1 MPEQP
6 AADNEQ
12 QIKQPTQPGEIFRRM
27 QQDRPDAVQAP
38 AMTPQQLFEQQA
50 RQASTRSNIKETQ
63 QIVRQEMQNEL
74 RGQGLGL
81 ISIPIDSLP
90 TQGLFYPE
98 GTRIYIRAASGA
110 EIRHWSMTNEEELSE
125 INDAL
130 DYIFERCVSISFP
143 EGNPIATW
151 KDVAEIDRLYLIL
164 AVRDLTFKP
173 GENEL
178 KISISENEHIVVN
191 KDNISFIKLDEKIM
205 KYYNPDDRCFT
216 FEVKNMNVKKLNFYL
231 PSIGVTRW
239 LQDYIRKKQARQ
251 EKYDQDFIT
260 VAPLLIKNYRGLND
274 NSYKDLIQYSMTF
287 SNYEWAL
294 INKVRNK
301 IEKSV
306 DPKIT
311 YVDESGA
318 EKETGLNFQGGLK
331 AIFLDTLDEIDL

>member
-1 MPEQP
+1 
-6 AADNEQ
+6 
-12 QIKQPTQPGEIFRRM
+12 M
-27 QQDRPDAVQAP
+27 QQDRPDTAP
-38 AMTPQQLFEQQA
+38 VAAMTPQQLFEQQA
-50 RQASTRSNIKETQ
+50 RQASMRPGIKESQ